1 MSIFPNDPGSW
12 LQYLNK
18 EENKGIPILE
28 VKNKYNKELLLWEN
42 FLSSKRLHNL
52 IQHQKYGTHGGDNP
66 TFTYPPFVLQW
77 TTTGT
82 DEVATLGLSDNG
94 TTGTFTYDFRIN
106 WGDGSAD
113 EFYTD
118 SANIT
123 HTYATPGVYTSSIY
137 GTFPAMNMDNIT
149 PENLSGV
156 ISWGSSPWESLS
168 EAFRDQSNLTTFNPM
183 DRPVFSYPAS
193 LGYIFVFATL
203 PSDFNIIDWNT
214 RNVTNMDALFAFT
227 DFSNFPNI
235 YLGDWDTSNVN
246 RLEFLFYNQFK
257 SLVQTIQGF
266 ENWDVSKVITMQY
279 AFSGIGDVTSLNLRD
294 WDTSNVTNMTG
305 IFRFDSVDVANRG
318 SLSDLDLRGWDFSNV
333 KKLNASFFCHNSN
346 PDQGENIN
354 VEKLNINNWD
364 VGKVE
369 NFSFAFGGF
378 NGDLEVVGTGSKPPE
393 GVALDLSNWDVSNV
407 TNMENMFDSAFISSI
422 GDVGSWN
429 TGKVTNFADMF
440 QFCSILEDINVA
452 SWDTSVATRMDDM
465 FLSCSSLSSLN
476 ITNWNTSNVE
486 NMRGT
491 FQNLSG
497 ITTLDFS
504 NWDYSSVTNM
514 TDFLTGTSITTD
526 DYSTLLNR
534 ITATS
539 AATGITLGGG
549 TNTYNVG
556 ASASRATLVTA
567 GWTITDG
574 GQV

>member
-1 MSIFPNDPGSW
+1 MSIFPKNPGSW
-12 LQYLNK
+12 LQYLSK
-18 EENKGIPILE
+18 KENKGLHILE
-28 VKNKYNKELLLWEN
+28 IKSKYSKELLLWEN

-94 TTGTFTYDFRIN
+94 TSGTFTYDFRIN
-106 WGDGSAD
+106 WGDGSTD

-168 EAFRDQSNLTTFNPM
+168 EAFRDQSNLTTFNPA

-193 LGYIFVFATL
+193 LGNIFVFATL
-203 PSDFNIIDWNT
+203 PNNFNIIDWNT

-246 RLEFLFYNQFK
+246 RLEFLFYNNTK
-257 SLVQTIQGF
+257 SSVKTLQGF
-266 ENWDVSKVITMQY
+266 ENWDVSKVTTMRY
-279 AFSGIGDVTSLNLRD
+279 AFSGISDVTSLNLRG

-305 IFRFDSVDVANRG
+305 IFRFGSTDVSYRG

-333 KKLNASFFCHNSN
+333 ITLDASFFCHNSN
-346 PDQGENIN
+346 PNQSENVN

-369 NFSFAFGGF
+369 TFSFAFGGF
-378 NGDLEVVGTGSKPPE
+378 NGDLEVTGTGSKQPE

-407 TNMENMFDSAFISSI
+407 TDMENMFDSAFISSI
-422 GDVGSWN
+422 GDVGNWN

-440 QFCSILEDINVA
+440 QFCSILEDINVT

-476 ITNWNTSNVE
+476 IKIWNTSNVE
-486 NMRGT
+486 NMQGT

-526 DYSTLLNR
+526 DYSALLNR

-539 AATGITLGGG
+539 AATGVTLGGG
-549 TNTYNVG
+549 TNTYNAG
-556 ASASRATLVTA
+556 ASASRATLVGN